1 MTIVNVL
8 EAKTNLSRLIAEV
21 EAGGEVIIA
30 RANKPVV
37 RLVAVAPAD
46 RRRREPGRLKGI
58 VQWDDR
64 FDDPLPADEL
74 ALWNGEGE

>member
-37 RLVAVAPAD
+37 RLVAVESAA
-46 RRRREPGRLKGI
+46 RQRREPGRLKGI